1 MQSQRAAMRF
11 THLSYVT
18 VPAITANL
26 GTSDSSRS
34 QANDTPRGSRGY
46 DEINQAKRPGNY
58 GWPYFVGSNF
68 PYAKF
73 DYATKE
79 LGKLFDPQHPVNN
92 SPNNTG
98 AKVLP
103 PAQPAMIYWP
113 YGQSAEF
120 PELGEGG
127 RTACALGEKAP
138 LPRCHLPAKKF
149 V

>member
-34 QANDTPRGSRGY
+34 QANDTPRGY

-73 DYATKE
+73 NYATKE
-79 LGKLFDPQHPVNN
+79 LGKLFNPQHPVNN

-98 AKVLP
+98 AKVLQ

-127 RTACALGEKAP
+127 RTACALGEKSP